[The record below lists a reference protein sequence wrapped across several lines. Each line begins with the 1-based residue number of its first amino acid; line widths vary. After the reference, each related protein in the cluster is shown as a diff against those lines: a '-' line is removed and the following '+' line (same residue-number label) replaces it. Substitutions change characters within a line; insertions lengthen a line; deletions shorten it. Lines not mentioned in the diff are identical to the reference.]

1 MKNIC
6 VFALTILASLS
17 SIAQKSEL
25 KTVYVNEHIYTH
37 FVCSEPIQY
46 VDISTKKVQ
55 GDMPLSN
62 ILRIKPIT
70 KEQADLGVVTIVAQ
84 SYMVQYQMIYSTIQ
98 EADKQIPIQQEGAIG
113 LVMPEITLSLDEML
127 NFSKQILLKKDKNS
141 KERVKKY
148 GMEARLNNI
157 YTIGD
162 YFFVD
167 ISLKNKINIQFDIDQ
182 FRFKIED
189 KKIVKSTNF
198 QQVEITPEY
207 QFYKTDDFKKKYR
220 NVFVFKKF
228 TYPNKKTFSI
238 EISEKQIS
246 GRNLILKVD
255 YKEVLQ
261 ADIL

>member
-6 VFALTILASLS
+6 VFALTILTSLS

-25 KTVYVNEHIYTH
+25 KTVYVNEHISTH

-62 ILRIKPIT
+62 ILRIKPLT
-70 KEQADLGVVTIVAQ
+70 KEEADLGVVTIVAQ
-84 SYMVQYQMIYSTIQ
+84 SYMAQYQMVYSTIQ
-98 EADKQIPIQQEGAIG
+98 KADKQIAIQQEGAIG
-113 LVMPEITLSLDEML
+113 LMLPEIILSQEEML
-127 NFSKQILLKKDKNS
+127 TFSKQILSGKDNKP
-141 KERVKKY
+141 KQRVRKY

-167 ISLKNKINIQFDIDQ
+167 ISLKNKTNIHFDIDQ

-198 QQVEITPEY
+198 QQVEIRPEY
-207 QFYKTDDFKKKYR
+207 QFYKSDGFKKKYR

-238 EISEKQIS
+238 EVSEKQIS

-255 YKEVLQ
+255 YKEVLK
-261 ADIL
+261 ADTF